1 MGFATHKLAE
11 WPASKKYFERR
22 DSCRRPSLSRTISAS
37 HNGAQMQKKKKK
49 ADTQTMTFPPLTAG
63 CGLCAFVLCCWL
75 VFWDV
80 GRCVHWMEGHPLCG
94 RAEREGSR
102 TGQLHRASAARA
114 EITVEE
120 ESLFPLDQGVSS
132 LTWKSLLEGDHH
144 LSDMVKYCFLRYFS
158 AWFLSLK
165 QFQVGLNVTY
175 IYRC

>member
-1 MGFATHKLAE
+1 MPLISWRNGLRVRNILSDVIRADVPHSLAQ
-11 WPASKKYFERR
+11 
-22 DSCRRPSLSRTISAS
+22 SLPRTMA
-37 HNGAQMQKKKKK
+37 HECKKKKKK

-120 ESLFPLDQGVSS
+120 ESLFPLDQGISS

-158 AWFLSLK
+158 A
-165 QFQVGLNVTY
+165 
-175 IYRC
+175 